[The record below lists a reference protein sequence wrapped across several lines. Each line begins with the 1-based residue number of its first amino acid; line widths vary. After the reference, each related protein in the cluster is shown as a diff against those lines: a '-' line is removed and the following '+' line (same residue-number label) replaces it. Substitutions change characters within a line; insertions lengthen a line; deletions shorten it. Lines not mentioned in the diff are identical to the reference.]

1 MGWAAVKARYD
12 LLGTA
17 TQSTEDMVARRVLRA
32 MGLTEK
38 AFPRA
43 ERNLGTDQRRTDSTS
58 LLERVKVY
66 FAQAYEVT
74 SRSWAFPAIRDVKS
88 AKDAE
93 HTLLD
98 LVEQA
103 RDKHGTTLV
112 YRVKGTD
119 DIRTLTF
126 LGSGG
131 TLFGV
136 DLVLPCLLRQTQDRK
151 WLLADCDAQD
161 YFNHVTGKDVKDGS
175 AD

>member
-1 MGWAAVKARYD
+1 MGWAAVKAKYD

-43 ERNLGTDQRRTDSTS
+43 ERELGTDQKRTDSTS
-58 LLERVKVY
+58 LLERVKTY

-74 SRSWAFPAIRDVKS
+74 CRSFRFPMVRDVKS
-88 AKDAE
+88 PKDAE
-93 HTLLD
+93 HVLLD

-103 RDKHGTTLV
+103 RDKRGTTLV
-112 YRVKGTD
+112 YRVRGTD
-119 DIRTLTF
+119 DVRALTC
-126 LGSGG
+126 LGSGS
-131 TLFGV
+131 TLFAC
-136 DLVLPCLLRQTQDRK
+136 DLVLPCVLRRTRDGTFLLS
-151 WLLADCDAQD
+151 DCAVQD
-161 YFNHVTGKDVKDGS
+161 YFNHVTGRDMKDGS